1 MGLLATACA
10 TDVQQLS
17 VPAPDA
23 RMFEMTVYPVLLR
36 DCGFPAC
43 HGDRQRFFQ
52 VFGPGRTRFR
62 EGDGGTDNFEPATKE
77 ELEQTYD
84 RARSMLAFE
93 KSPFEALLLRKPLS
107 VQAGGAGHKGT
118 DNLGKRRVPHHAGK
132 RLRSPAC
139 LGTVRGAITMR
150 RAAIGV
156 LMVLATNGSSSRAR
170 AYSDWELFGLETTLG
185 GGGRRYFTGSP
196 VDGYSCA
203 VCHQGGTEP
212 HVQVT
217 GLPLTGYV
225 PGQMYDVEV
234 SWSDP
239 KVPHALQLELVT
251 KGGVS
256 PGVVLVPD
264 GPALDPR
271 ERCGAN
277 GELERATYLIQDRGR
292 RNSRRAGLPRR
303 RAALPL
309 HGAQRAGACVRGD
322 HRALRQLGLDRG

>member
-1 MGLLATACA
+1 MRNLALSMGLLATACA

-118 DNLGKRRVPHHAGK
+118 DNWGNDVYR
-132 RLRSPAC
+132 
-139 LGTVRGAITMR
+139 
-150 RAAIGV
+150 
-156 LMVLATNGSSSRAR
+156 
-170 AYSDWELFGLETTLG
+170 TTQASG
-185 GGGRRYFTGSP
+185 F
-196 VDGYSCA
+196 
-203 VCHQGGTEP
+203 
-212 HVQVT
+212 
-217 GLPLTGYV
+217 
-225 PGQMYDVEV
+225 
-234 SWSDP
+234 
-239 KVPHALQLELVT
+239 
-251 KGGVS
+251 
-256 PGVVLVPD
+256 
-264 GPALDPR
+264 
-271 ERCGAN
+271 
-277 GELERATYLIQDRGR
+277 
-292 RNSRRAGLPRR
+292 
-303 RAALPL
+303 AAL
-309 HGAQRAGACVRGD
+309 RAW
-322 HRALRQLGLDRG
+322 ALSVGPSP